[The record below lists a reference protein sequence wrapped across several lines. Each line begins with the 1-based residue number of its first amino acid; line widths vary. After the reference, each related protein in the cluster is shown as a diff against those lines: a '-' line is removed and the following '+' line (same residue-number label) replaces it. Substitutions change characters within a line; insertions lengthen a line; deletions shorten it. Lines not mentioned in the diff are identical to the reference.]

1 MAIAATSDNCLLTTH
16 AFVKTHLSFQGTLK
30 YCDYLENTDS
40 NLMIS
45 KEEIIPKLNQQVCK
59 HKSSK
64 VDEFQCYRYLIAS
77 YNCYQK
83 YSLALSAV
91 LFCRY
96 VNS

>member
-1 MAIAATSDNCLLTTH
+1 
-16 AFVKTHLSFQGTLK
+16 
-30 YCDYLENTDS
+30 
-40 NLMIS
+40 MIS

-64 VDEFQCYRYLIAS
+64 VDEFQCYRYVIAS

-91 LFCRY
+91 LFCLY
-96 VNS
+96 VNSFNLFPINLLNLSDLRDLISRLWE